1 MTAWQRIATIGL
13 LLLGLMPLSAA
24 QAAQGLYSMKALID
38 APVYAAGRDKPIGEV
53 DNVIVDEQMK
63 ITGIVIDTDGDI
75 AGLDGRE
82 LYVEVGRFSVET
94 INGGNVN
101 SVRYRV
107 RVHGT
112 VAQISQ
118 YPVVDN
124 GWWQT
129 AKQAASQVW
138 DKTKSTARSAWDATK
153 DATSRALDATKDATR
168 DVIDSIREKTK

>member
-38 APVYAAGRDKPIGEV
+38 APVYATGRDKPIGEV
-53 DNVIVDEQMK
+53 DNVIVDEEMK
-63 ITGIVIDTDGDI
+63 ITGIVIDTDSDVGS
-75 AGLDGRE
+75 LDGRK
-82 LYVEVGRFSVET
+82 LFVEAGRFRVSTTDARQMDEV
-94 INGGNVN
+94 
-101 SVRYRV
+101 SYRV
-107 RVHGT
+107 QVNAT

-129 AKQAASQVW
+129 ARQAATQVW
-138 DKTKSTARSAWDATK
+138 EKTKSTARSAWEATK
-153 DATSRALDATKDATR
+153 DATSKALDATKDATR
-168 DVIDSIREKTK
+168 DVIDTIREKTQ